1 MYLFFSAEV
10 KGTKGNIEGIVV
22 GGLLVGGERKDD
34 EGETLFLDGGD
45 ETVIDGGMLGCWD
58 GWNVKLCIFRLDVES
73 NLG

>member
-22 GGLLVGGERKDD
+22 GGLLVSGEGKDD
-34 EGETLFLDGGD
+34 EGEALFLDGGD
-45 ETVIDGGMLGCWD
+45 ETAVDGGMLGGGD
-58 GWNVKLCIFRLDVES
+58 GRNVKLRIFRLDVES